1 MVMMALGEVMKMV
14 VDAHYWTRGTVLSA
28 LQSLFQ
34 LIFYNNPIRKLLFSP
49 ILEKR
54 KLRHSVVKSLA
65 RATRLEAK
73 ELDTQ

>member
-1 MVMMALGEVMKMV
+1 MKMV
-14 VDAHYWTRGTVLSA
+14 VDDHYWPRGTMLSA

-34 LIFYNNPIRKLLFSP
+34 LVFYNNPIRKWIFAP

-54 KLRHSVVKSLA
+54 KLRHRVVKSLA
-65 RATRLEAK
+65 RATQLEAK